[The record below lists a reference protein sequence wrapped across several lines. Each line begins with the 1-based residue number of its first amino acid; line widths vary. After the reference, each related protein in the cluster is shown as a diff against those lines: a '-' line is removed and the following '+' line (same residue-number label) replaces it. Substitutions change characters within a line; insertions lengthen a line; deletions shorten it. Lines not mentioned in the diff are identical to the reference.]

1 MAEKIEQKEDKGFLL
16 SDEIIVSDEK
26 LEQPEERQAQGEVEQ
41 SEPTQ
46 PTQDPSI
53 PEAPSAKQKPAPKVF
68 KNRKLVVRLMVLL
81 LVAGLVAIAY
91 VKRDILFKADAQ
103 SSSSSENQSANPK
116 ADLKVLY
123 WQDPMHPAY
132 KSDKPGKAPDCG
144 MDLVPVY
151 EGGMTAANLPEGA
164 FFISSE
170 KQQMIGVTYGE
181 VVYKPVSKT
190 IRAVARLAFD
200 ETKIA
205 RIHTK
210 VEGWVENV
218 QVDFVGKQV
227 EIGQPLISIYSPEL
241 LQTQQEYL
249 LAIKGRSELSE
260 SPFSEAVNA
269 SESLYQSARKRL
281 ELWDVTEEQV
291 KELEKRGTPTKT
303 LTLYSPASGVV
314 LARNAYPKQRVT
326 PEIELYSI
334 ADLST
339 IWAIADIYEYEA
351 PEIIVGQTAIMTL
364 SYYPGRPFRG
374 KVTYIYPQL
383 DSATRTLK
391 VRVEFPNPNLILK
404 PDMYANI
411 ELRIDYGKR
420 LVVPQEAILD
430 SGSEQLVF
438 VSHEGGYFESR
449 KVQIGAKVENN
460 VIILAG
466 LKAGERV
473 VTSANFLIDSES
485 KLKSA
490 AGGMGM
496 PGMNHGGG
504 AGGSK
509 PSSQGDHSQ
518 HQQSEPPATQPKS
531 EDHSK
536 HQQENQAAP
545 QTKQEDHS
553 GHQQNTVEPQA
564 EDHSQHK
571 VSGSNHAQHQPK
583 TERKILYWYDP
594 MHSTYKSDKPGKAPD
609 CGMDLVPKYTDEKKS
624 N

>member
-16 SDEIIVSDEK
+16 SDEIIVPDEK
-26 LEQPEERQAQGEVEQ
+26 LEQPENRQAQGEVER

-46 PTQDPSI
+46 PTQEI
-53 PEAPSAKQKPAPKVF
+53 PMRIVPNAEQKATPKVA
-68 KNRKLVVRLMVLL
+68 KSRKLVVRLVVLL
-81 LVAGLVAIAY
+81 LVAGLLAIAY
-91 VKRDILFKADAQ
+91 VKRDVLFKADAQ
-103 SSSSSENQSANPK
+103 SSASSENQSANPK

-170 KQQMIGVTYGE
+170 KQQMIGVTYGK
-181 VVYKPVSKT
+181 VAYKPVSKT

-227 EIGQPLISIYSPEL
+227 EKGQPLISIYSPEL

-260 SPFSEAVNA
+260 SPFPEAVNA

-339 IWAIADIYEYEA
+339 IWAIADVYEYEA
-351 PEIIVGQTAIMTL
+351 PEIAIGQTATMTL
-364 SYYPGRPFRG
+364 SYYPGRPFLG

-391 VRVEFPNPNLILK
+391 VRVEFPNPNMILK
-404 PDMYANI
+404 PDMFANV

-438 VSHEGGYFESR
+438 VSHEGGYFEPR

-460 VIILAG
+460 VVILAG

-504 AGGSK
+504 GASSSK
-509 PSSQGDHSQ
+509 PASQGDHSQ
-518 HQQSEPPATQPKS
+518 HQQNEPPATQSKP

-536 HQQENQAAP
+536 HQPNVP
-545 QTKQEDHS
+545 KQEDHS
-553 GHQQNTVEPQA
+553 
-564 EDHSQHK
+564 
-571 VSGSNHAQHQPK
+571 QHQEKPV
-583 TERKILYWYDP
+583 RKLLYWYDP
-594 MHSTYKSDKPGKAPD
+594 MHPDYKSDKPGKAPD
-609 CGMDLVPKYTDEKKS
+609 CGMDLVPKYADEKKS